1 MLNRDIRKK
10 DTPQELLVLEWVR
23 ATGLGANP
31 QEDFPPYV
39 VDVYVPDLDLAI
51 EVDGPLHL
59 RKSDKKRDLHL
70 KTKYGVDT
78 WRIPLKKMAKSYKG
92 EFTAELQKLI
102 KNKINATA
110 LKYYPGFEQA
120 LA

>member
-70 KTKYGVDT
+70 KTEYGVDT
-78 WRIPLKKMAKSYKG
+78 WRIPLKKMAKSYKD

-102 KNKINATA
+102 KKKINATT
-110 LKYYPGFEQA
+110 
-120 LA
+120 

>member
-1 MLNRDIRKK
+1 MNRDLRKK

-23 ATGLGANP
+23 ATGLGANA

-59 RKSDKKRDLHL
+59 RKSDKKRDLRL
-70 KTKYGVDT
+70 RTEYGVDT
-78 WRIPLKKMAKSYKG
+78 WRIPLKRMSKSYKA
-92 EFTAELQKLI
+92 EFTAELQQII
-102 KNKINATA
+102 KKKINAAT
-110 LKYYPGFEQA
+110 
-120 LA
+120 